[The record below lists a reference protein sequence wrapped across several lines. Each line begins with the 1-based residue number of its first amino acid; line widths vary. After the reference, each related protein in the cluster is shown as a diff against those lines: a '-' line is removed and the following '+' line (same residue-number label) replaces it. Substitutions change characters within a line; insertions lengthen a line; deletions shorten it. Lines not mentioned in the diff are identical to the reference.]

1 MYNWDEKK
9 NQQLILERGIS
20 FDEIVEFIEEDIN
33 PVAVEKNSN
42 YKGQYKMYLLI
53 NEYIYIVPFEIR
65 DKKYWLI
72 TAWKDRKAN
81 KLYKEGKL

>member
-1 MYNWDEKK
+1 
-9 NQQLILERGIS
+9 
-20 FDEIVEFIEEDIN
+20 
-33 PVAVEKNSN
+33 
-42 YKGQYKMYLLI
+42 MYLLI